1 MWKGVGRCGEVWRG
15 VERCG
20 EVWEGVD
27 RCGEVWGGEECA
39 LQCHVPLSLPPP
51 ISPPP
56 RPQLTQVLL
65 SRCSNFAELED
76 ELTQSKEQIKVRRG
90 RKKWREGEIL

>member
-1 MWKGVGRCGEVWRG
+1 MWRGVGRGG
-15 VERCG
+15 VCITMS
-20 EVWEGVD
+20 
-27 RCGEVWGGEECA
+27 CS
-39 LQCHVPLSLPPP
+39 SLPPSTNLP
-51 ISPPP
+51 SPH
-56 RPQLTQVLL
+56 PQLTQVLL